1 MGSRVSKDRLFDSFA
16 AIGKA
21 LSSGRR
27 LELLDVLSQGPRS
40 VEQLAAQIDQS
51 VANTS
56 AHLQVLARAS
66 LVRSERDRNRVVYF
80 LAGAEVEVLWG
91 ALRATAET
99 HLGGLERLAADYLG
113 DRRELG
119 VVSRA
124 ELAARLRLDDPP
136 VVLDV
141 RPGAEYHAGHIPG
154 ALSVPPDELAVR
166 LRRVPRDAEVVAY
179 CRGRFCAYADEAV
192 RALRRRRVRARRLE
206 DGFPEW
212 RRDRLPVEVG
222 SGETGGEA

>member
-1 MGSRVSKDRLFDSFA
+1 MGSRASKDRLFDAFA

-56 AHLQVLARAS
+56 AHLQVLAGAS
-66 LVRSERDRNRVVYF
+66 LVRSERDRNRVVYS
-80 LAGAEVEVLWG
+80 LAGAEVESLWG

-99 HLGGLERLAADYLG
+99 HLGGLDRLAADYLG
-113 DRRELG
+113 DRRKLG
-119 VVSRA
+119 VISRS

-141 RPGAEYHAGHIPG
+141 RPALGPSRRACGPPPSCAARCRGGRVLPRAVLRLCRRGGEGAASPAG
-154 ALSVPPDELAVR
+154 SRPPSGG
-166 LRRVPRDAEVVAY
+166 RVPRVA
-179 CRGRFCAYADEAV
+179 
-192 RALRRRRVRARRLE
+192 
-206 DGFPEW
+206 
-212 RRDRLPVEVG
+212 
-222 SGETGGEA
+222 T